1 MEPDKERKLKMALI
15 SGAAHA
21 FKYKEK
27 HPKATEQ
34 EVIQHLTRDAESI
47 LEKIDEEI

>member
-1 MEPDKERKLKMALI
+1 MDEENQRLKMATI

-21 FKYKEK
+21 IQYKEK
-27 HPKATEQ
+27 NPQATEQ
-34 EVIQHLTRDAESI
+34 EIIQHITKNADSI